1 MNHKPLYLYIFNL
14 SIKFDQCITISSRTK
29 INDYLCRKYVVE
41 EILQDITD
49 STSYKG
55 RSMSQD
61 SHVTRTMSAMQA
73 DQGSSAYNAWLIKYT
88 FKI

>member
-1 MNHKPLYLYIFNL
+1 MYLINL
-14 SIKFDQCITISSRTK
+14 SIPFDECIPISSRK
-29 INDYLCRKYVVE
+29 NINDYLCRQYIVE

-49 STSYKG
+49 STSSEG
-55 RSMSQD
+55 RSMSQG
-61 SHVTRTMSAMQA
+61 SRSGTNKTHVMQT